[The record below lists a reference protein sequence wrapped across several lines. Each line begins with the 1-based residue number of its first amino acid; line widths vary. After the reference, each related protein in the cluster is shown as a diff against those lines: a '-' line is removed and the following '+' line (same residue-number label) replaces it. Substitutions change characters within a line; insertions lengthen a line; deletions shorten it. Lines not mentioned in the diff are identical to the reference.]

1 VNRIPPL
8 DVTKERDLVKLSFA
22 TYNTSEHLRSLE
34 KQEYGETHMMTPLL
48 NILVNILGGLLIL
61 AGLGGVFAAFF
72 VSPRRLYMI
81 KRSRTRTT
89 YYNQPTKNNENERA
103 SDAAFKR
110 IN

>member
-1 VNRIPPL
+1 MEQ
-8 DVTKERDLVKLSFA
+8 KRDLVELSFA

-34 KQEYGETHMMTPLL
+34 KQEDGETHMMIPLL
-48 NILVNILGGLLIL
+48 NILGGLLIL

-89 YYNQPTKNNENERA
+89 YYNQPTKNNENEHT